1 MGKFITPVCQDCPN
15 SKGPLMGCCQLEELD
30 FIAGSKVSQSY
41 QKGQRIF
48 YEGSPALGLHCVNQG
63 KIKVTK
69 SSGDGKEQIVNLA
82 KGGDMLGFQSVLT
95 ETRYSTSAVA
105 LEDCVVCFI
114 PRADFFRVWQSNV
127 QFSTSL
133 MQMMARALG
142 AAEVQML
149 HLAYKPVRER
159 LAGALLLLART
170 FRKGDD
176 ATHFSMSISREDLAS
191 LVGTAKE
198 TAIRLLSEFK
208 EAGIIASRGSEVTI
222 LNIGELSQIAALYD

>member
-1 MGKFITPVCQDCPN
+1 
-15 SKGPLMGCCQLEELD
+15 MGCCQLEELD

-48 YEGSPALGLHCVNQG
+48 HEGSPALGLHCVNQG

-69 SSGDGKEQIVNLA
+69 ASGEGKEQIVQLA
-82 KGGDMLGFQSVLT
+82 KGGDVLGFQSVLT
-95 ETRYSTSAVA
+95 DTRYSTSAVA

-114 PRADFFRVWQSNV
+114 PRSDFFRVWQSNV

-170 FRKGDD
+170 FRKGDE
-176 ATHFSMSISREDLAS
+176 AEIFSMSISREDLAS

>member
-1 MGKFITPVCQDCPN
+1 M
-15 SKGPLMGCCQLEELD
+15 
-30 FIAGSKVSQSY
+30 SQSY

-48 YEGSPALGLHCVNQG
+48 HEGSPALGLHCVNQG

-69 SSGDGKEQIVNLA
+69 ASSEGKEQIVQLA
-82 KGGDMLGFQSVLT
+82 KGGDVLGFQSVLT
-95 ETRYSTSAVA
+95 DTRYSTSAVA

-114 PRADFFRVWQSNV
+114 PRSDFFRVWQSNV

-170 FRKGDD
+170 FRKGDE
-176 ATHFSMSISREDLAS
+176 AEIFSMSISREDLAS

>member
-1 MGKFITPVCQDCPN
+1 M
-15 SKGPLMGCCQLEELD
+15 
-30 FIAGSKVSQSY
+30 SQSY

-48 YEGSPALGLHCVNQG
+48 HEGSPALGLHCVNQG

-69 SSGDGKEQIVNLA
+69 ASGEGKEQIVQLA
-82 KGGDMLGFQSVLT
+82 KGGDVLGFQSVLT
-95 ETRYSTSAVA
+95 DTRYSTSAVA

-114 PRADFFRVWQSNV
+114 PRSDFFRVWQSNV

-170 FRKGDD
+170 FRKGDE
-176 ATHFSMSISREDLAS
+176 AEIFSMSISREDLAS